1 MWWAKQAFVFFFVV
15 SKRKKIRHLGHLS
28 IEKQKEE
35 SLQCVQTQYR
45 TTNQARLT
53 RGNQEKVQKGTQT
66 SFSRFPEGG
75 LVKNLQGVQ
84 FYGFLL
90 L

>member
-1 MWWAKQAFVFFFVV
+1 MFFCVV
-15 SKRKKIRHLGHLS
+15 SKRQEIRHLGHLS

-35 SLQCVQTQYR
+35 SLQCIQTQYR
-45 TTNQARLT
+45 ATNQARLT

-66 SFSRFPEGG
+66 SFSRFPERD

-84 FYGFLL
+84 FYVFL
-90 L
+90 